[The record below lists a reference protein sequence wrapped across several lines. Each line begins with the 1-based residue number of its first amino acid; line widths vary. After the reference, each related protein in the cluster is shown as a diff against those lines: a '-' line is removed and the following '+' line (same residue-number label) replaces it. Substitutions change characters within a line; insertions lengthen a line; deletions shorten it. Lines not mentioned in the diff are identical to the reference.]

1 MTFRARPAGDRPR
14 RSSLDAGGR
23 RSLYINIAFAAVI
36 IASLG
41 ILLLAAAASW
51 WGENFASVATV
62 NGTTITKSDY
72 RERLAVEDFR
82 LDQQESRVRDDLNAG
97 RLTDVQANQQ
107 LSFIEQQ
114 RQQVSS
120 LALERLIDA
129 EVQSGL
135 AEEEGVAVSDADVDA
150 RLVEEAT
157 LPEQRHVWMI
167 EVRPEVGDG
176 ATEPTAEQ
184 IAAARTTADKASA
197 DIEGGKAFEEV
208 AREVSTHSSKEQG
221 GDLGWIKVDNALDPA
236 FGEAVFGAAVDAPT
250 DVIEGEDG
258 VFRIGRVSEMAPE
271 TVDETYESR
280 ITAAGLSLE
289 SYRRAVRADV
299 ARAKLEDKITA
310 GVVDTPSL
318 QRRASEIYVANAQ
331 GTGEGVQVKHILY
344 SPNDDPGNA
353 ASLDEGDPAWAKAE
367 EEARA
372 AYGKLEP
379 LVGTPEME
387 TTFAEIARSES
398 DDTGSGAD
406 GGQLPFYARDQV
418 DRAFGD
424 AIFDPKLQT
433 GDLLEPVKSS
443 FGWHVILFG
452 ERRPTALERI
462 TAAQLEANAAGSDF
476 AAIARERSEGPTA
489 ADGGEIG
496 WVARLQLQRQLEDAI
511 FATPV
516 GGLSDVVDVAGDGFY
531 VYKVWEEAT
540 RLPEGDQKTTLENT
554 AFSTWY
560 GQKKAEATIE
570 RNEDAL
576 PGA

>member
-14 RSSLDAGGR
+14 RSSHDAGGR

-36 IASLG
+36 FASIG

-51 WGENFASVATV
+51 WGDNFAPVATV
-62 NGTTITKSDY
+62 NGTTITKNDY
-72 RERLAVEDFR
+72 SERLAVEDFR

-135 AEEEGVAVSDADVDA
+135 AEEQGVTVTDADVDA

-167 EVRPEVGDG
+167 EVRPEVSDG

-184 IAAARTTADKASA
+184 IAAATATADKAAA
-197 DIEGGKAFEEV
+197 DLKGGKAFEDV
-208 AREVSTHSSKEQG
+208 AREASTHSSGEQG

-236 FGEAVFGAAVDAPT
+236 FGEAVFGAAVDTPT
-250 DVIEGEDG
+250 DVIEGDDG
-258 VFRIGRVSEMAPE
+258 VLRIGRVSEIAPE

-280 ITAAGLSLE
+280 ITAAGIALE
-289 SYRRAVRADV
+289 SYRKAVTADV
-299 ARAKLEDKITA
+299 TREKLDEKITA
-310 GVVDTPSL
+310 DVVGTPTV
-318 QRRASEIYVANAQ
+318 QRRTSEIYVGASQ
-331 GTGEGVQVKHILY
+331 GAGEEVQVSHILW

-353 ASLDEGDPAWAKAE
+353 ASVAEDDPAWAKAE
-367 EEARA
+367 EEAKA
-372 AYGKLEP
+372 AYDKLEP

-406 GGQLPFYARDQV
+406 GGQLPFYSRDQV
-418 DRAFGD
+418 DTAFGD
-424 AIFDPKLQT
+424 AIFDPKLEP

-443 FGWHVILFG
+443 FGWHVILYG
-452 ERRPTALERI
+452 EKRASAQDRI
-462 TAAQLEANAAGSDF
+462 TGAQLEASAPGADF

-496 WVARLQLQRQLEDAI
+496 WVARLQLQQQLEDAI
-511 FATPV
+511 FAAPV
-516 GGLSDVVDVAGDGFY
+516 GGLSDVTDVAGDGFY
-531 VYKVWEEAT
+531 LYKVWEEAT
-540 RLPEGDQKTTLENT
+540 RLPDGDQKTTLENT

-560 GQKKAEATIE
+560 AQKKAEATIE
-570 RNEDAL
+570 RNQDAL
-576 PGA
+576 AGV